1 MITNIRL
8 TTLDDLHRVMELYD
22 IARDFMRENGNSSQ
36 WIDGYP
42 SEKFI
47 AEEIADNHSY
57 VCENHEGEIVA
68 TFCFIYGNDPTYEKI
83 YYGQWLDNESYATIH
98 RMASSGE
105 EKGVGVA
112 CFDYCFSQHPNI
124 RVDTHRD
131 NLVMQ
136 NIMEKYGFTYC
147 GIIYVS
153 NGSERLAYQKK
164 LMV

>member
-8 TTLDDLHRVMELYD
+8 TTLDDLNRVMELYE
-22 IARDFMRENGNSSQ
+22 IARDFMRKNRNSSQ

-42 SEKFI
+42 SERFI
-47 AEEIADNHSY
+47 ADEIVDNHSY
-57 VCENHEGEIVA
+57 VCENHKGNIVA
-68 TFCFIYGNDPTYEKI
+68 TFCFVYGDDPTYEKI
-83 YYGQWLDNESYATIH
+83 YHGQWLDNESYATIH

-112 CFDYCFSQHPNI
+112 CFDYCFSQYPNI